1 MFSMRRR
8 GRHSAK
14 LVLFATA
21 IAVLLPWHRDVIA
34 GDDQQTGRMPAQVR
48 PRSDAAVSR
57 DPVRVA
63 MERLSE
69 SELKQF
75 YLQCCRE
82 AAGRGLD
89 TGETMACSI
98 GYDVLLKNHFGG
110 DFHLLLAWSRAQQQE
125 LSRAANRASM

>member
-1 MFSMRRR
+1 
-8 GRHSAK
+8 
-14 LVLFATA
+14 
-21 IAVLLPWHRDVIA
+21 
-34 GDDQQTGRMPAQVR
+34 
-48 PRSDAAVSR
+48 
-57 DPVRVA
+57 